1 MINFCTLF
9 DSNYFSRGIALYES
23 LAKHCGDF
31 HIYIFAFDQK
41 CLESLKKIDFDKA
54 TIISLQEFE
63 DEELLSAKPTRSRM
77 EYCWTCT
84 PTIILYALETYNHES
99 CTYVD
104 ADLYFFKSPE
114 LLLEEMEDNSVLISE
129 HRYTPRYDQSEKYG
143 KYCVQFMTFKN
154 NVRGKTAL
162 DWWRNACNAWC
173 YAKREK
179 GKFGD
184 QKYLDDWLERFE
196 GVHLLQHLGGGVAPW
211 NVQQYNLIKNEKGL
225 FCKVKNSRIEFEL
238 IFYHFHHLQFLING
252 QIDLGSYKL
261 SGNVKK
267 LIYKPY
273 IKHLEKIKTE
283 FTEIDKSFCMHGATK
298 LTLNWKILLRHIKR
312 KLLSNILNKN
322 EFMQE

>member
-1 MINFCTLF
+1 
-9 DSNYFSRGIALYES
+9 
-23 LAKHCGDF
+23 
-31 HIYIFAFDQK
+31 
-41 CLESLKKIDFDKA
+41 
-54 TIISLQEFE
+54 
-63 DEELLSAKPTRSRM
+63 M

-84 PTIILYALETYNHES
+84 PTIILYALDKHNLES
-99 CTYVD
+99 CTYLD
-104 ADLYFFKSPE
+104 ADLYFFNSPE
-114 LLLEEMEDNSVLISE
+114 LLLKEIGNNSVLISE

-154 NVRGKTAL
+154 NGLEKSGL
-162 DWWRNACNAWC
+162 NWWRNACNAWC

-211 NVQQYNLIKNEKGL
+211 NVQQYDIVKSEEKL
-225 FCKVKNSRIEFEL
+225 FGRVKSSGIEFEV
-238 IFYHFHHLQFLING
+238 IFYHFHHLQFFING

-261 SGNVKK
+261 SENVKK

-283 FTEIDKSFCMHGATK
+283 FAGIDKSIYMHGATK

-322 EFMQE
+322 EFIER